1 MLRLTDNPP
10 TLSPQHAS
18 LAELPGRWWVGH
30 TKSRFEKAF
39 AWDLLRRGIGY
50 FLPLVERLRVSG
62 GRKRHVVAPLFPSY
76 VFVCGDDEDRYTA
89 MTTNRLCTTIEV
101 PDQEKLV
108 AELVA
113 IERALSA
120 KAALDLYAFAVAGQ
134 RCRITAGPFEGLEG
148 VVVRRNGTARIV
160 LYVGILAQG
169 ASMEIDADL
178 LEPVN

>member
-1 MLRLTDNPP
+1 MLRLCDNPP

-39 AWDLLRRGIGY
+39 AWDLL
-50 FLPLVERLRVSG
+50 
-62 GRKRHVVAPLFPSY
+62 PLFPSY